1 MRSVLR
7 LVAAFAIALLIPVA
21 AGAGELDCIEGNGTF
36 TQQKIALKGTNT
48 TTSSTTV
55 VNVTDAVVANV
66 VPTNDSC
73 FIVTYTGQFK
83 APKGARLSVVVSGVM
98 SPPTGYPLTEDI
110 ITTGTG
116 FDSRTVSF
124 MVRHA
129 PSCSCTIQLKLQSL
143 VSGQSVTA
151 GRGLLRVEYYGD
163 S

>member
-1 MRSVLR
+1 MRLAFR
-7 LVAAFAIALLIPVA
+7 LIAAFAIAFMIPAVA
-21 AGAGELDCIEGNGTF
+21 SAGELDCIEANATF
-36 TQQKIALKGTNT
+36 NAQKIALKGTNT
-48 TTSSTTV
+48 TTSATSV
-55 VNVTDAVVANV
+55 VNVTDAVVANLAV
-66 VPTNDSC
+66 ANDSC

-110 ITTGTG
+110 VTTGTG

-129 PSCSCTIQLKLQSL
+129 PSCSCTVQLKIQSL

-151 GRGLLRVEYYGD
+151 GRGLLRVEYYNGV
-163 S
+163 